1 MTLTDGDLAKIRSAI
16 AERDRSTK
24 RLDRQVLQ
32 AREKGATWTEIGYA
46 LGITAQGAQKRYGT
60 GSERSEAH
68 KEHADARAIRRR
80 AKKARDATRRTS
92 VDPWPDGTVQET
104 IDAKRSGEHEEP

>member
-1 MTLTDGDLAKIRSAI
+1 MTLSDADLARIKASI
-16 AERDRSTK
+16 AAAQRATRDLDK
-24 RLDRQVLQ
+24 RVIK

-60 GSERSEAH
+60 GSERAQAH
-68 KEHADARAIRRR
+68 KEAADANAIKRRQ
-80 AKKARDATRRTS
+80 KAARKSTRPTP

-104 IDAKRSGEHEEP
+104 IDPHE